1 MIRAAEY
8 DFSSVRRSELYL
20 DASDK
25 AEIRSLL
32 LSEEK

>member
-1 MIRAAEY
+1 MIRESEY
-8 DFSSVRRSELYL
+8 DFSSVRRIELYL

-25 AEIRSLL
+25 GEIKSLL